1 MSIEL
6 ISAVADVAA
15 EIVTVVPQA
24 IPDPEPQAPAGL
36 SDGMARILG
45 AAKWIGLVIVALGL
59 IGQIAGWA
67 WASRRGDGQEHVQGL
82 AWSMGAAM
90 GIGAA
95 ISVVGW
101 IAG

>member
-1 MSIEL
+1 MHLEL
-6 ISAVADVAA
+6 LPIVADLAA
-15 EIVTVVPQA
+15 A
-24 IPDPEPQAPAGL
+24 IPNPEPQAPAGL
-36 SDGMARILG
+36 EGGVSRILG

-59 IGQIAGWA
+59 IGQIVGWA
-67 WASRRGDGQEHVQGL
+67 WSSRRGEGQEHVQGL

-95 ISVVGW
+95 ISVIGW

>member
-1 MSIEL
+1 MSTEL
-6 ISAVADVAA
+6 LTMATDLAA
-15 EIVTVVPQA
+15 TLPSA
-24 IPDPEPQAPAGL
+24 IPNPEPQAPAGL
-36 SDGMARILG
+36 ESGVGRILG

-59 IGQIAGWA
+59 IGQIVGWA